1 MERHF
6 FTPSLDLCTETLRA
20 SLMLCALGG
29 VSSVLLGSPSVS
41 YSCHALLPTRS
52 FISEEEA
59 WAGGLRLPN
68 LGFVAGAHTS
78 ALM

>member
-1 MERHF
+1 M
-6 FTPSLDLCTETLRA
+6 
-20 SLMLCALGG
+20 
-29 VSSVLLGSPSVS
+29 LLGSPGVS